1 MIEKTI
7 YKVVKP
13 KGDLLKKDPTKAT
26 EVLVQIIETE
36 TKTREV
42 NLDALDQAIDM
53 SKNAIVKYEKDIES
67 LKKDVG
73 RFEAERELVKQ
84 KLERSLNL
92 IINKR
97 TNEIIKSK

>member
-26 EVLVQIIETE
+26 EVMVHIIETE

-42 NLDALDQAIDM
+42 NLDALDSAIDM
-53 SKNAIVKYEKDIES
+53 SKNAVIRYNKDIKSLEKDIE
-67 LKKDVG
+67 
-73 RFEAERELVKQ
+73 RFEKERELVKQ
-84 KLERSLNL
+84 KLERSLNV
-92 IINKR
+92 IIKER

>member
-13 KGDLLKKDPTKAT
+13 KEDLLKKDPTKAT